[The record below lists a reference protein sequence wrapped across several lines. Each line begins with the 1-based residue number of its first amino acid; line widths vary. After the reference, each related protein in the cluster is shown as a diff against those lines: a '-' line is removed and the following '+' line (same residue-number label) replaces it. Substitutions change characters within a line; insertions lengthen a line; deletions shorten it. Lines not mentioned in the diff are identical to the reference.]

1 MHEQGLHRGLELRLE
16 TLSDRIRALKQKA
29 SRLEGIQKLQSEAK
43 VAELEQRRNE
53 LEARL
58 QELHREGKGFRQSF
72 KDEID
77 KLTYDLGSNLD
88 DYIMRLDSEYDQPP
102 PPGVDKRIQG

>member
-1 MHEQGLHRGLELRLE
+1 MHEQSLHRGLELRLE
-16 TLSDRIRALKQKA
+16 TLSDRIRTLKQKTA
-29 SRLEGIQKLQSEAK
+29 RLEGIQKLQSEAR

-53 LEARL
+53 LEARM
-58 QELHREGKGFRQSF
+58 QELNSQGKGFQQSL

-77 KLTYDLGSNLD
+77 MLTYDLGSNLD
-88 DYIMRLDSEYDQPP
+88 DYVMRLDSEYDQPP

>member
-16 TLSDRIRALKQKA
+16 TLSDRIRALKQKTF
-29 SRLEGIQKLQSEAK
+29 RLEGIQKLQSEAK

-58 QELHREGKGFRQSF
+58 QELHREGEGFRQSL